1 MNFAP
6 LIALALIAA
15 PGTKQEP
22 DFKDAWS
29 KIQSGISQRFY
40 ARESRKAEMNR
51 LFDKYTPIASSAK
64 SKAEFDKA
72 VNAMIAEFGDSHFA
86 LLTDEDQGYYMMDN
100 LANPTGAVEMPQIG
114 IWARETERG
123 FEAQMVM
130 EGSDA
135 WEAGVRKG
143 DQLKSID
150 GKPYSPILAL
160 KGKAGQ
166 KVKLEYV
173 KAGQVRTAEVEVVS
187 AKGLQLFLQGTRN
200 SVQIIDLGG
209 KKIGYIHLWTQA
221 SDDFRNALKAAV
233 MGRLRN
239 TDGFILDLRDGF
251 GGRPE
256 NFFEPFYMP
265 DIKVDYKIGTIL
277 QQTSM
282 GYGDKKPMAV
292 LINEGSR
299 SAKEVSS
306 YMFKKSKRATLIGST
321 TAGHVLGT
329 SPSRITPW
337 AYLEIPMA
345 EVTTD
350 GQGLEKVGVS
360 PDIKVSPEYDASG
373 KDLVIEAALAHLAKQ
388 FGAGK

>member
-1 MNFAP
+1 MIFAP
-6 LIALALIAA
+6 LIAFALFAS
-15 PGTKQEP
+15 PGIKQEP
-22 DFKDAWS
+22 DFKDAWN
-29 KIQSGISQRFY
+29 KVQSGISQRFY
-40 ARESRKAEMNR
+40 ARETRKTEMNR
-51 LFDKYTPIASSAK
+51 LFDKYRPIASSAK
-64 SKAEFDKA
+64 NKADFDKA

-86 LLTDEDQGYYMMDN
+86 LLTHEDQGYYMMDN

-114 IWARETERG
+114 IWARESERG
-123 FEAQMVM
+123 YEAQMVM

-143 DQLKSID
+143 DLLKTID
-150 GKPYSPILAL
+150 GKPYSPVLSL

-166 KVKLEYV
+166 KVKLNYIR
-173 KAGQVRTAEVEVVS
+173 AGQARTADLEVVS

-200 SVQIIDLGG
+200 SVQIIERGG
-209 KKIGYIHLWTQA
+209 KKFGYIHLWTQA
-221 SDDFRNALKAAV
+221 SDEFRNALKAAV

-239 TDGFILDLRDGF
+239 TEGFILDLRDGF

-256 NFFEPFYMP
+256 NFFEPFFMP
-265 DIKVDYKIGTIL
+265 DIKVDYKIGAIL

-329 SPSRITPW
+329 TPSRITPW

-360 PDIKVSPEYDASG
+360 PDIRVPREYDASG
-373 KDLVIEAALAHLAKQ
+373 KDLVIEAALAYLIKQ
-388 FGAGK
+388 FGTGK